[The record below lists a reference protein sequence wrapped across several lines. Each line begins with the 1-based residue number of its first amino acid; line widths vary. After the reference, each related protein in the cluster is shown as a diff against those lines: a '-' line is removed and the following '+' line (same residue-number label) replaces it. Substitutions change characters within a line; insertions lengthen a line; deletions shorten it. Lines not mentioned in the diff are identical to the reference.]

1 MPPISRKQSHSSYLS
16 DPSWI
21 CFRRRIGALGAG
33 VATVVVTGDLEP
45 GGDTDGGKDVGNS
58 EGIRGGGWRRARR
71 LRRKEYCGDLI
82 H

>member
-21 CFRRRIGALGAG
+21 CFQRRIGALGAG
-33 VATVVVTGDLEP
+33 VPTVVVTGDLEP
-45 GGDTDGGKDVGNS
+45 GGDTDVGKDVGNS
-58 EGIRGGGWRRARR
+58 GGIRGGGWRRARR